1 MMAYILLNSKPDSE
15 DEILNNVEEI
25 MKGDTATKYEI
36 REVYGVYNMVL
47 KIESISMNDMQNILE
62 KIRKIDK
69 ITSTITMI
77 VNEENES

>member
-47 KIESISMNDMQNILE
+47 KIESISMNNMQNILE